1 MARHAEAAAN
11 DEERS
16 AVKRMHP
23 QTILARTMSKT
34 FIERVFE
41 LERRMPW
48 LLPALSFSAGWL
60 SFALVQ
66 RGEALARVIAALAL
80 IGWPWLLIEP
90 WLRRR
95 LERRQQRL
103 GNLVVNFI
111 SQSLQQE
118 LLFFSLPFLIGA
130 TELHAGH
137 IAFTGIA
144 AAAALLS
151 TVDPWYERLVAVRA
165 ARRMTFHAYCSWLAA
180 LVVLPIA
187 LSLPV
192 ERALPLSLIGVAA
205 WLLLTLPLS
214 LYSLR
219 GVASKLVWSVS
230 ILIAPVLVWMA
241 RAELPAAG
249 LAVTEA
255 RITQSIED
263 LSPGPTVRRLDRI
276 DLERGVIAFA
286 AIRAPSGLAQEVVF
300 EWRHADH
307 LERIVEQIQGGRST
321 GFRTYSRKQ
330 IFPEAAA
337 GSWTVDVLT
346 PQQQLLKRLRFVV
359 YD

>member
-1 MARHAEAAAN
+1 MRDN
-11 DEERS
+11 F
-16 AVKRMHP
+16 M
-23 QTILARTMSKT
+23 
-34 FIERVFE
+34 ERVFV
-41 LERRMPW
+41 LERRVPW
-48 LLPALSFSAGWL
+48 LLPVLSFSAGWL
-60 SFALVQ
+60 SFVLVQ
-66 RGEALARVIAALAL
+66 RGESLARLIAAIAL
-80 IGWPWLLIEP
+80 LGWPWLLIEP
-90 WLRRR
+90 WLRKR
-95 LERRQQRL
+95 LEQRKERL

-130 TELHAGH
+130 TQIHTGH
-137 IAFTGIA
+137 IAFTSIA

-151 TVDPWYERLVAVRA
+151 TIDPWYERVIAVRA
-165 ARRMTFHAYCSWLAA
+165 ARRMAFHAYCSWLAA

-187 LSLPV
+187 LSLPL
-192 ERALPLSLIGVAA
+192 EKALPLSLIGVAA

-219 GVASKLVWSVS
+219 SVAAKLAWAMS
-230 ILIAPVLVWMA
+230 IFVAPALLWMA
-241 RAELPAAG
+241 RAQLPAAG

-255 RITQSIED
+255 SITQTVED
-263 LSPGPTVRRLDRI
+263 LNPGQAVRRLGRL

-286 AIRAPSGLAQEVVF
+286 AIRAPSGLSQEVIF

-330 IFPEAAA
+330 IFPEAVA

-346 PQQQLLKRLRFVV
+346 PQQQLLTRLRFIV
-359 YD
+359 DD

>member
-1 MARHAEAAAN
+1 M
-11 DEERS
+11 
-16 AVKRMHP
+16 
-23 QTILARTMSKT
+23 
-34 FIERVFE
+34 ERVFE

-48 LLPALSFSAGWL
+48 LLPAVSFSAGWL
-60 SFALVQ
+60 SFVLVQ
-66 RGEALARVIAALAL
+66 RGESLARMIAALAL
-80 IGWPWLLIEP
+80 LGWPWLLIEP

-95 LERRQQRL
+95 LERKKERL

-130 TELHAGH
+130 TQLHAGH
-137 IAFTGIA
+137 IAFTTIA

-151 TVDPWYERLVAVRA
+151 TIDPWYERFIAVRA

-187 LSLPV
+187 LSLPL
-192 ERALPLSLIGVAA
+192 EKALPWSLIGVAG
-205 WLLLTLPLS
+205 WLVLTLPLS
-214 LYSLR
+214 LYSLS
-219 GVASKLVWSVS
+219 GVAARLAWAAS
-230 ILIAPVLVWMA
+230 ILIAPALLWMA

-255 RITQSIED
+255 RITQTIED
-263 LSPGPTVRRLDRI
+263 LEPGQLVRRLGRL

-286 AIRAPSGLAQEVVF
+286 AIRAPSGLSQEVIF

-359 YD
+359 DE

>member
-1 MARHAEAAAN
+1 
-11 DEERS
+11 
-16 AVKRMHP
+16 
-23 QTILARTMSKT
+23 MSK
-34 FIERVFE
+34 ILMERAFE

-48 LLPALSFSAGWL
+48 LLPAVSFSAGWL
-60 SFALVQ
+60 SFVLVQ
-66 RGEALARVIAALAL
+66 RGESLARLIAALAL
-80 IGWPWLLIEP
+80 LGWPWLLIEP
-90 WLRRR
+90 WLRKR
-95 LERRQQRL
+95 LERKQERL

-137 IAFTGIA
+137 IAFTTIA

-151 TVDPWYERLVAVRA
+151 TIDPWYERLIAVRA

-187 LSLPV
+187 LSLPL
-192 ERALPLSLIGVAA
+192 ERALPLSLMGVAA

-219 GVASKLVWSVS
+219 GVAARLVWAVS
-230 ILIAPVLVWMA
+230 ILIAPALLWMA
-241 RAELPAAG
+241 RAQLPAAG

-255 RITQSIED
+255 RITQTIDD
-263 LSPGPTVRRLDRI
+263 LNPGRMVRRLGRS
-276 DLERGVIAFA
+276 DLESGVIAFA
-286 AIRAPSGLAQEVVF
+286 AIRAPSGLAQEVIF

-337 GSWTVDVLT
+337 GSWTVDLLT
-346 PQQQLLKRLRFVV
+346 PQQQLLKRLRFDV

>member
-1 MARHAEAAAN
+1 M
-11 DEERS
+11 ER
-16 AVKRMHP
+16 
-23 QTILARTMSKT
+23 L
-34 FIERVFE
+34 FE

-48 LLPALSFSAGWL
+48 LLPAVSFSAGWA
-60 SFALVQ
+60 SFVLVQ
-66 RGEALARVIAALAL
+66 RGESLARVIAAIAL
-80 IGWPWLLIEP
+80 LGLPWLLIEP
-90 WLRRR
+90 WLRKR
-95 LERRQQRL
+95 LERKKERL

-137 IAFTGIA
+137 IVFTGIA
-144 AAAALLS
+144 TAAALLS
-151 TVDPWYERLVAVRA
+151 TVDPWYERLIAVRA
-165 ARRMTFHAYCSWLAA
+165 ASRMSFHAYCSWVAA

-192 ERALPLSLIGVAA
+192 EQALPLSLIGVAA

-219 GVASKLVWSVS
+219 GVGAKLVWAAG
-230 ILIAPVLVWMA
+230 ILIAPALLWMA
-241 RAELPAAG
+241 RAQLPAAG

-255 RITQSIED
+255 RITQTIED
-263 LSPGPTVRRLDRI
+263 LNPGQLVRRLGRF

-286 AIRAPSGLAQEVVF
+286 AIRAPSGLSQEVIF

-321 GFRTYSRKQ
+321 GFRTWSRKQ

-346 PQQQLLKRLRFVV
+346 PQQQLLKRLRFDV

>member
-1 MARHAEAAAN
+1 M
-11 DEERS
+11 
-16 AVKRMHP
+16 
-23 QTILARTMSKT
+23 
-34 FIERVFE
+34 ERVFD

-60 SFALVQ
+60 SFVLVQ
-66 RGEALARVIAALAL
+66 RGESLARMIAALAL
-80 IGWPWLLIEP
+80 LGWPWLLMEP

-95 LERRQQRL
+95 LEQRKERL

-137 IAFTGIA
+137 IAFTTIA

-151 TVDPWYERLVAVRA
+151 TIDPWYERFIAVRA

-187 LSLPV
+187 LSLPL
-192 ERALPLSLIGVAA
+192 EKALPWSLIGVTG
-205 WLLLTLPLS
+205 WLMLTLPLS

-219 GVASKLVWSVS
+219 GVAAKLAWAVS
-230 ILIAPVLVWMA
+230 ILIAPALLWIV

-255 RITQSIED
+255 RITQTIDE
-263 LSPGPTVRRLDRI
+263 LNPGQMVLRLGRR

-286 AIRAPSGLAQEVVF
+286 AIRAPSGLSQEVIF

-330 IFPEAAA
+330 VFPEAAT
-337 GSWTVDVLT
+337 GLWTVDVLT
-346 PQQQLLKRLRFVV
+346 PQEQLLKRLRFDV

>member
-1 MARHAEAAAN
+1 
-11 DEERS
+11 
-16 AVKRMHP
+16 
-23 QTILARTMSKT
+23 MSKT
-34 FIERVFE
+34 LIERAFE
-41 LERRMPW
+41 LERRVPW
-48 LLPALSFSAGWL
+48 LLPAVSFSAGWA
-60 SFALVQ
+60 SFVLVQ
-66 RGEALARVIAALAL
+66 RGESLARLIAALAL
-80 IGWPWLLIEP
+80 LGWPWLLIEP
-90 WLRRR
+90 WLRKR
-95 LERRQQRL
+95 LERTKERL

-130 TELHAGH
+130 TELQAGH
-137 IAFTGIA
+137 IAFTSIA
-144 AAAALLS
+144 AAAALLT
-151 TVDPWYERLVAVRA
+151 TVDPWYERLIAVRA

-187 LSLPV
+187 LSLPL
-192 ERALPLSLIGVAA
+192 ERALPLSLITVTA

-219 GVASKLVWSVS
+219 GFAARLVWAVG
-230 ILIAPVLVWMA
+230 ILLAPALLWMA
-241 RAELPAAG
+241 RAQLPAAG

-255 RITQSIED
+255 RITQTIDD
-263 LSPGPTVRRLDRI
+263 LNPGQAVRRLARL

-286 AIRAPSGLAQEVVF
+286 AIRAPSGLSQEVIF

-330 IFPEAAA
+330 IFPEAAS

-359 YD
+359 DE